1 MSITLD
7 AITLPSDLIWV
18 DEFDWSPRV
27 QKESWGLTGALI
39 VELGIKQKGRSITL
53 VGGEEAAWI
62 ERSVL
67 VALYAKLASVS
78 KDNPATLT
86 LNDARVF
93 SVVFS
98 TDNRPIESRPIIDY
112 STPDSAD
119 WYSLTLKLMQ
129 V

>member
-7 AITLPSDLIWV
+7 AIALPSDLIWI
-18 DEFDWSPRV
+18 DEFDWSPRQ
-27 QKESWGLTGALI
+27 QKESYTLTGALI
-39 VELGIKQKGRSITL
+39 VELGVKQKGRTITL
-53 VGGEEAAWI
+53 LGGAESAWI

-67 VALYAKLASVS
+67 VALYAKLSDA
-78 KDNPATLT
+78 AAMTLT

-98 TDNRPIESRPIIDY
+98 TDSRPIEVAPIIDY